1 MYRLLPLLTIVMLI
15 ACSEEAQQRP
25 PVQVV
30 VDEVVSEPY
39 QPKSEYVGRLQARDD
54 VGIEAKVTGY
64 LLTRDFREGQF
75 VERDQILYTIESS
88 EYEAALARARAD
100 LASAVA
106 NQANAERNYKRGM
119 ELLPRGAISQAE
131 MDDLTAKKL
140 DADAR
145 IESANAQI
153 FSAEV
158 NLGFTTIRAPISGRI
173 GRSIASV
180 GDLVGPTS
188 GNLTTLVSI
197 DPIEALFTISEATY
211 VAAISGRMS
220 DGANVDALRDIEVT
234 LELTNGV
241 VYPEVGM
248 IDYIA
253 NRVDQT
259 TGTLESRASI
269 PNPHSA
275 LVPGQYVRVIL
286 KSTTLLYGLFLPQA
300 AVQADQQGSFVLIV
314 DGGSVVQRR
323 NVELGDRFDD
333 LVLVKKGVEEGDR
346 VIVRGL
352 QQVRPGM
359 PVQVRSLSEPQAETQ
374 PAAAG

>member
-1 MYRLLPLLTIVMLI
+1 MYRLLPLLTIVTLI

-30 VDEVVSEPY
+30 IDEVVSEPY

-346 VIVRGL
+346 AIVRGL